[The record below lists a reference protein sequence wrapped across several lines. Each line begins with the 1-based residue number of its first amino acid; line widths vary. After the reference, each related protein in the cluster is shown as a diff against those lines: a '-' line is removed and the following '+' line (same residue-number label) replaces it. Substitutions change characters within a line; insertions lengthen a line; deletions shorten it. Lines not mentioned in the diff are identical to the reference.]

1 MNDSSIVVL
10 NSKFRTADSNSS
22 SNFTISIG
30 QSVSIKQIVVKSVS
44 MPNSFYN
51 INSSNNVAFVNL
63 IGLGT
68 YVIIVPVGQYNLA
81 NFLIALQTLLTGID
95 LGATVVQNP
104 VTLKLDFTFSWPAQF
119 STQSNSPLSKVL
131 GTYTTNTGDPTAY
144 PVIPATSFSA
154 NALTDLSGV
163 RNVYICSRVL
173 GQGVNS
179 ILQSGDNLPMILNMP
194 VTEPFGAVVY
204 FESNE
209 TVLTLKSYKQTQ
221 NLQFIDLTLRGENS
235 EVLDIN
241 GSEWSV
247 TLLVYYNKIIT

>member
-1 MNDSSIVVL
+1 MNESSIVVL
-10 NSKFRTADSNSS
+10 NSKFRTADSASS
-22 SNFTISIG
+22 SNFQISIG

-51 INSSNNVAFVNL
+51 INSSNNVAYLSL

-68 YVIIVPVGQYNLA
+68 YVVLVPEGQYNLA
-81 NFLIALQTLLTGID
+81 DFLTTLNTLLTAID
-95 LGATVVQNP
+95 IGASVVQNP
-104 VTLKLDFTFSWPAQF
+104 LTLKLDFSFSYSAQFATVDSPLTKVMGTYINNIGIPAYYPAVASPTFSAF
-119 STQSNSPLSKVL
+119 
-131 GTYTTNTGDPTAY
+131 
-144 PVIPATSFSA
+144 
-154 NALTDLSGV
+154 ALPDLSGI

-179 ILQSGDNLPMILNMP
+179 ILQAGDNLPMILNLA

-204 FESNE
+204 YEANE
-209 TVLTLKSYKQTQ
+209 TLLDLKTYKQLQ
-221 NLQFIDLTLRGENS
+221 NCQFIDLTLRGENM

-247 TLLVYYNKIIT
+247 TLIVYYNKII